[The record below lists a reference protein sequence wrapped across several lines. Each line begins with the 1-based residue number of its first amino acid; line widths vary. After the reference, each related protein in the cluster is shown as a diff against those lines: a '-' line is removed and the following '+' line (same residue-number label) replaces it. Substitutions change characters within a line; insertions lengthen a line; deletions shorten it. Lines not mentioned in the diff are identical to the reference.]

1 MGRYAVL
8 LALAINILLVL
19 FRRYTGIRTV
29 MLTGH
34 IMFQQA
40 GLIAVFY
47 FVLGAGMWETI
58 IYSAVLMALY
68 WGISSNIMFKPTEE
82 VTGGAGFSIG
92 HQQQVASWIATKIAP
107 KLGDKKTVLIT
118 CNCLNGCIF
127 STTASLPPRL

>member
-1 MGRYAVL
+1 MGRVRRAAGVGDQHSVGAVSPL
-8 LALAINILLVL
+8 HRHSYHHADWTHHVPAS
-19 FRRYTGIRTV
+19 
-29 MLTGH
+29 
-34 IMFQQA
+34 

-92 HQQQVASWIATKIAP
+92 HQQQVASWIATK
-107 KLGDKKTVLIT
+107 
-118 CNCLNGCIF
+118 
-127 STTASLPPRL
+127 SLPNWG